1 MRDAAEDSSSELLD
15 RSPEEGARR
24 LALAYLDAAAAAMPR
39 LGDRDDDEALHDLR
53 VALRRLRSCL
63 DAYGSQLG
71 DCVPGK
77 LARRLRRLADATGPG
92 RDAEV
97 QLAWLR
103 RQRTDLSRRNHGHR
117 GGLAWMQER
126 LERRQERAYDE
137 LRSEVMRDF
146 PRVEKGL
153 RRRLSVYRAEV
164 RLDGLPAP
172 GFGAAAAG
180 IVARHAAS
188 LGRRLERIAAAGEV
202 RRAHRA
208 RISAKRLRYL
218 AEPLENL
225 LAADRRPAARA
236 GELVRRLKELQD
248 LLGELHDAHVME
260 AEIAAAVRDAAAERA
275 ERLLE
280 LTLAAGEID
289 PGRLRSERRRPQ
301 EPALLALARRNR
313 ARRDALFGE
322 FAVRWQGEPVAE
334 LLAAA
339 GAMAAALRGEEG
351 AAATAP
357 TAFAEAEPAPV
368 VREAGTDA
376 AADGTAADGTP
387 ADGREAAGREVA
399 GGAAPGLP
407 GSW

>member
-1 MRDAAEDSSSELLD
+1 MRDAAEESSSALLE

-24 LALAYLDAAAAAMPR
+24 LALAYLDAAGTAVPR
-39 LGDRDDDEALHDLR
+39 LADRDDDEALHDLR

-63 DAYGSQLG
+63 DAYASQLG

-103 RQRTDLSRRNHGHR
+103 RQRADLTRRNHGHR
-117 GGLAWMQER
+117 AGLAWMQER
-126 LERRQERAYDE
+126 LERRQERAYDA
-137 LRSEVMRDF
+137 LHGEVMRDF
-146 PRVEKGL
+146 PRVERGL

-164 RLDGLPAP
+164 RLDGGPAP
-172 GFGAAAAG
+172 GFGAAAAA
-180 IVARHAAS
+180 ILSQRAAS
-188 LGRRLERIAAAGEV
+188 LGRRLERITAAGEV
-202 RRAHRA
+202 SRAHRA
-208 RISAKRLRYL
+208 RIGAKRLRYL
-218 AEPLENL
+218 AEPLEQL

-289 PGRLRSERRRPQ
+289 AVRLRTERRRPQ

-313 ARRDALFGE
+313 ARRDALFGD
-322 FAVRWQGEPVAE
+322 FAARWQEEPVAE

-339 GAMAAALRGEEG
+339 GAMAAALRGGEA

-357 TAFAEAEPAPV
+357 AASPEAERAPV

-376 AADGTAADGTP
+376 AADG
-387 ADGREAAGREVA
+387 
-399 GGAAPGLP
+399 GAAPGLP
-407 GSW
+407 VAGGRRQ